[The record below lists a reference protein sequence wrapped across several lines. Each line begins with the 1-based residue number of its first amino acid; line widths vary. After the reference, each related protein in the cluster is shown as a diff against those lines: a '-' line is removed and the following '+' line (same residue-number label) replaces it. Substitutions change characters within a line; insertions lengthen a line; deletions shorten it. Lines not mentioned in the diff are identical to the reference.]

1 MRKSITRTVGIRA
14 PAARVIASLS
24 RIENLPDSSRI
35 FVQTGRGGGA
45 EAMLPARP
53 RVLASRGW
61 PGEVVVDD
69 LRGTVD
75 YFWTT
80 QCGLE
85 VAAARVIPMDGES
98 QVVVTFFEA
107 PDDCGRCSSLEE
119 RSAAVEADLL
129 MLKALLERGGEL
141 KKKEG
146 EVWH

>member
-1 MRKSITRTVGIRA
+1 MRRSITRTVGIRA
-14 PAARVIASLS
+14 PASRVIASLS
-24 RIENLPDSSRI
+24 RIENLPDSLRI
-35 FVQTGRGGGA
+35 FAQNGRGGGA
-45 EAMLPARP
+45 EAVLPARP
-53 RVLASRGW
+53 RVFASRGW
-61 PGEVVVDD
+61 PGEIVVDN

-129 MLKALLERGGEL
+129 LLKALLENSSAM
-141 KKKEG
+141 KERQD

>member
-1 MRKSITRTVGIRA
+1 MRKSITRTVGIKA

-35 FVQTGRGGGA
+35 FVQTGKGGGA

-53 RVLASRGW
+53 RALASRGW
-61 PGEVVVDD
+61 PAEVVVDD

-107 PDDCGRCSSLEE
+107 PDDCDRCSSLEE

-129 MLKALLERGGEL
+129 MLKALLERGAEPKDEL
-141 KKKEG
+141 
-146 EVWH
+146 WH